1 MSQNYTDGDAGGG
14 GGGGDG
20 ESTASYNEAR
30 PAFYIGQH
38 DSTRTETLT
47 DMQYGLGDPTAATS
61 NCILQNCRDRA
72 SRVLVHFRKAKVEE
86 VYIWKDG
93 STRLQGL

>member
-47 DMQYGLGDPTAATS
+47 DMQYGQVLNSGVSTLG
-61 NCILQNCRDRA
+61 ILKQPQIRL
-72 SRVLVHFRKAKVEE
+72 VLM
-86 VYIWKDG
+86 
-93 STRLQGL
+93 

>member
-1 MSQNYTDGDAGGG
+1 MSQNYADGDVGGDA

-20 ESTASYNEAR
+20 ESMASYNEDR

-47 DMQYGLGDPTAATS
+47 DMQYGLVLNSGVS
-61 NCILQNCRDRA
+61 EIKILNNYRFVWC
-72 SRVLVHFRKAKVEE
+72 
-86 VYIWKDG
+86 
-93 STRLQGL
+93 

>member
-1 MSQNYTDGDAGGG
+1 MSQNYADGDAGGDA

-20 ESTASYNEAR
+20 ESMASYNEAR

-47 DMQYGLGDPTAATS
+47 DMQYGLVLNSGVS
-61 NCILQNCRDRA
+61 KIKILNNYRFVWC
-72 SRVLVHFRKAKVEE
+72 
-86 VYIWKDG
+86 
-93 STRLQGL
+93 

>member
-1 MSQNYTDGDAGGG
+1 MSQNYADGDAGGDA

-20 ESTASYNEAR
+20 ESMASYNEAR

-47 DMQYGLGDPTAATS
+47 DMQYGL
-61 NCILQNCRDRA
+61 
-72 SRVLVHFRKAKVEE
+72 VLVKLRSSIITDLSGADVILSS
-86 VYIWKDG
+86 V
-93 STRLQGL
+93 L